1 MLFYFQCCN
10 AYSTGLILI
19 MRDVNNGWAVRYIH
33 ANTASFFFIFVYA
46 QTHFYLFYYQNM
58 YSIFNNIDLFCF
70 AALRCF
76 ASQKKKIIDDFLN
89 AIKPK
94 PIKSS
99 AYRTISNFKDVEFLQ
114 WFVGFSDA
122 ESSFIINTKN
132 EREVHFTF
140 QITLHIDDVAV
151 LYTIRGKL
159 GIGVVSIK
167 GNTCRCFFLSSNNG
181 KLITCF
187 LQISFTYA

>member
-1 MLFYFQCCN
+1 
-10 AYSTGLILI
+10 
-19 MRDVNNGWAVRYIH
+19 
-33 ANTASFFFIFVYA
+33 
-46 QTHFYLFYYQNM
+46 M
-58 YSIFNNIDLFCF
+58 YSIFNNIDLF
-70 AALRCF
+70 
-76 ASQKKKIIDDFLN
+76 KKIINDFLN
-89 AIKPK
+89 AIGAKATK
-94 PIKSS
+94 PIKSP
-99 AYRTISNFKDVEFLQ
+99 AHKTITTTEDVEFLQ

>member
-1 MLFYFQCCN
+1 MLLNLNQLNLQLTPLLTSCV
-10 AYSTGLILI
+10 SLP
-19 MRDVNNGWAVRYIH
+19 VRR
-33 ANTASFFFIFVYA
+33 VGEG
-46 QTHFYLFYYQNM
+46 
-58 YSIFNNIDLFCF
+58 
-70 AALRCF
+70 
-76 ASQKKKIIDDFLN
+76 K
-89 AIKPK
+89 
-94 PIKSS
+94 
-99 AYRTISNFKDVEFLQ
+99 TISNFKDVEFLQ